1 MLTLKLKKSEGKLSL
16 EPKSKIFYD
25 DFIKNL
31 KDGDEVEMFIN
42 KVTEHCSLSQLSKI
56 HACIRELAKES
67 GYTFEEMK
75 LLVKQRSGL
84 CLIITENGVGTE
96 ICKSFSECTKDEMM
110 MAIQSCIE
118 IGELYNINLA

>member
-25 DFIKNL
+25 EFIKNL
-31 KDGDEVEMFIN
+31 KEGDEVEMFIN
-42 KVTEHCSLSQLSKI
+42 VVTSHCSLAQLS
-56 HACIRELAKES
+56 RELAKES

-84 CLIITENGVGTE
+84 CLIVSENGVGTE

-110 MAIQSCIE
+110 MAIQACIE
-118 IGELYNINLA
+118 IGQLYNINLA